1 MFKTKADTA
10 LAIDLAVD
18 AVRVLDVK
26 LRRGTPAISAFA
38 SQSVTPP
45 SSGAG
50 LDTLPERHLAALES
64 LLATHRLKTRRCVV
78 AMPTAMVVTR
88 AVAIDNSKP
97 QPADEQVRW
106 TLQNCLPFDP
116 KDLIFDF
123 WPVNEPA
130 ANARTREVL
139 VVATQASVVQRYLAG
154 FEKLKLTCIHLDV
167 APCAIASLLARTVT
181 GEGMVGTVAL
191 GETSG
196 YFAIVEAQ
204 KALFWRPFE
213 LPSGPKAAANVGLD
227 RIGDEI
233 SKCVSHM
240 VGTMHGG
247 GVNPLNELLVFG
259 HGSSD
264 AGFTDYLKN
273 RFHLNVH
280 APSPFDSLPEESMP
294 SELRNAVSPD
304 VATHFAAA
312 IGLAM
317 QSAAGVTIHG

>member
-26 LRRGTPAISAFA
+26 LRRGTPCVTSFA
-38 SQSVTPP
+38 SQSVAPP
-45 SSGAG
+45 VSGAG

-64 LLATHRLKTRRCVV
+64 LLATHRLKTRSCVV
-78 AMPTAMVVTR
+78 AMPTALVVTR
-88 AVAIDNSKP
+88 AVAIDSSKP

-116 KDLIFDF
+116 RDLIFDF
-123 WPVNEPA
+123 WPVNEQAP
-130 ANARTREVL
+130 NARTREVL
-139 VVATQASVVQRYLAG
+139 VVATQASVVQRYLSG
-154 FEKLKLTCIHLDV
+154 FEKLKLTCSHLDV
-167 APCAIASLLARTVT
+167 APCAIASLLAHTVT

-196 YFAIVEAQ
+196 YFAIVEAR
-204 KALFWRPFE
+204 KVLFWRPFE
-213 LPSGPKAAANVGLD
+213 LPAGQKAAAKVGLD
-227 RIGDEI
+227 RVGDEI

-240 VGTMHGG
+240 VGTMQ
-247 GVNPLNELLVFG
+247 VNPLTELLVFG
-259 HGSSD
+259 HGSAD
-264 AGFTDYLKN
+264 PGFTDYLKN
-273 RFHLNVH
+273 RFHLNVR
-280 APSPFDSLPEESMP
+280 APSPFESLPEESMA
-294 SELRNAVSPD
+294 SELRNAVVPE

-317 QSAAGVTIHG
+317 QSAAGVSIHG